1 MPFWHRTLPASLS
14 RGIFAAGRPRFI
26 LNDLLEPAELVR
38 ASGLV
43 KRFGERRAVDRVDV
57 ELRAGECLAVLGPN
71 GAGKSTLLRMMATLL
86 RPDTGELAVCGHAL
100 PDEAGA
106 ARGAIGYLGH
116 DPLVYLDLTARQNLE
131 LYADLYG
138 LSDPRRLADD
148 ALDRVGLLARSFDL
162 VRTFSRGMA
171 QRLGLARVLMHEP
184 RLLLLDEPYAGLDA
198 AGAHLLDG
206 VLADASAG
214 RGVVIVTH
222 EVERGVA
229 LAGRVLVL
237 RAGRAVMAGP
247 IGGVDG
253 AAFRAR
259 YEELVA

>member
-1 MPFWHRTLPASLS
+1 MT
-14 RGIFAAGRPRFI
+14 
-26 LNDLLEPAELVR
+26 

-43 KRFGERRAVDRVDV
+43 KRFGERRAVDGVD
-57 ELRAGECLAVLGPN
+57 LRLSAGECLAVLGPN
-71 GAGKSTLLRMMATLL
+71 GAGKSTLLKMLATLL
-86 RPDTGELAVCGHAL
+86 RPDAGELAVCGHAL
-100 PDEAGA
+100 PDGA
-106 ARGAIGYLGH
+106 RRARAEIGYLGH

-138 LSDPRRLADD
+138 LPDARRRVDD

-171 QRLGLARVLMHEP
+171 QRLGLARVLLHEP

-198 AGAHLLDG
+198 AGAHLLDA
-206 VLADASAG
+206 LLSDASRD

-229 LAGRVLVL
+229 LAGRLLVL
-237 RAGRAVMAGP
+237 RAGRAVLSEHVGA
-247 IGGVDG
+247 VEA

>member
-1 MPFWHRTLPASLS
+1 M
-14 RGIFAAGRPRFI
+14 
-26 LNDLLEPAELVR
+26 R

-43 KRFGERRAVDRVDV
+43 KRFGDRRAVDRVDV
-57 ELRAGECLAVLGPN
+57 DLAAGECLAVLGPN
-71 GAGKSTLLRMMATLL
+71 GAGKSTLLRMLATLL
-86 RPDTGELAVCGHAL
+86 RPDSGTLAVCGHAL
-100 PDEAGA
+100 PEEAGR
-106 ARGAIGYLGH
+106 ARAEIGYLGH

-138 LSDPRRLADD
+138 LPDTRRRVDD

-171 QRLGLARVLMHEP
+171 QRLGLARVLLHEP

-198 AGAHLLDG
+198 AGAHLLDA
-206 VLADASAG
+206 VLADAVRD
-214 RGVVIVTH
+214 RGVVMVTH

-229 LAGRVLVL
+229 LAGRLLVL
-237 RAGRAVMAGP
+237 RAGRTVLSEPTGA
-247 IGGVDG
+247 VDG
-253 AAFRAR
+253 SAFRVR

>member
-1 MPFWHRTLPASLS
+1 V
-14 RGIFAAGRPRFI
+14 
-26 LNDLLEPAELVR
+26 DLEL
-38 ASGLV
+38 A
-43 KRFGERRAVDRVDV
+43 
-57 ELRAGECLAVLGPN
+57 AGECLAVLGPN
-71 GAGKSTLLRMMATLL
+71 GAGKSTLLKMLATLL
-86 RPDTGELAVCGHAL
+86 RADSGELAVCGHAL
-100 PDEAGA
+100 PDRAGA
-106 ARGAIGYLGH
+106 ARREIGYLGH

-138 LSDPRRLADD
+138 LPDSRRLAAD

-171 QRLGLARVLMHEP
+171 QRLGLARVLLHDP

-198 AGAHLLDG
+198 AGAHLLDA

-229 LAGRVLVL
+229 LAGRLLVL
-237 RAGRAVMAGP
+237 RAGRPVLSERVGA
-247 IGGVDG
+247 VDG

>member
-1 MPFWHRTLPASLS
+1 
-14 RGIFAAGRPRFI
+14 
-26 LNDLLEPAELVR
+26 
-38 ASGLV
+38 V

-57 ELRAGECLAVLGPN
+57 ALDEGECLAVLGPN
-71 GAGKSTLLRMMATLL
+71 GAGKSTLLRMLATLL
-86 RPDTGELAVCGHAL
+86 RPDEGELVVCGRRL
-100 PDEAGA
+100 PDEAVR
-106 ARGAIGYLGH
+106 ARAQIGYLGH

-131 LYADLYG
+131 LYADLFG
-138 LSDPRRLADD
+138 LADPRRRVDD

-171 QRLGLARVLMHEP
+171 QRLGLARVLLHEP

-198 AGAHLLDG
+198 AGAHLLDA
-206 VLADASAG
+206 VLADAARD

-229 LAGRVLVL
+229 LAGRLLVL
-237 RAGRAVMAGP
+237 RAGRAVLSEPAGAQ
-247 IGGVDG
+247 DG

-259 YEELVA
+259 YEELVS